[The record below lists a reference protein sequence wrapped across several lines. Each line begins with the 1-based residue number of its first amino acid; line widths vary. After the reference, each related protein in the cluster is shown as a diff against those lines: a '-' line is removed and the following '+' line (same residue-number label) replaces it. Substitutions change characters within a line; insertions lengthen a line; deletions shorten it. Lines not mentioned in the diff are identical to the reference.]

1 MGIASWEGRS
11 EIKEFDR
18 CYMSLK
24 YVVGVHSTNFLRSN
38 QQHLI
43 AVKSGVGIV
52 PILQVKRDI
61 HAVGVLWTMTP
72 RPSLTGREGLNVEIG
87 I

>member
-11 EIKEFDR
+11 EIKEFYR

-24 YVVGVHSTNFLRSN
+24 FVGVHSTNFLRSN

-43 AVKSGVGIV
+43 AVNSGVGIV

-72 RPSLTGREGLNVEIG
+72 RPSLTGREGLSVEIG